1 MNWPPRDLPMEA
13 KNKTKETKAS
23 FERFLRKLPEDRR
36 KDCLA
41 IHRIMKSATGAEPRM
56 WGTSCVGY
64 GKRRL
69 KYASGREL
77 DWFLAGFSPRR
88 ANLTV
93 YLMTGPKS
101 HPDLLKRLGRHKTG
115 VGCLY
120 IKRLSDVELPVLDEL
135 VQASVRHQR
144 AQ

>member
-1 MNWPPRDLPMEA
+1 MEA
-13 KNKTKETKAS
+13 KNKTKETRAS
-23 FERFLRKLPEDRR
+23 FEGFLKTLPEDRR
-36 KDCLA
+36 KDCLV
-41 IHRIMKSATGAEPRM
+41 IHRIMKRATRAEAKM

-77 DWFLAGFSPRR
+77 DWFLAGFSPRK
-88 ANLTV
+88 ANLTL
-93 YLMTGPKS
+93 YIMTGPKS
-101 HPDLLKRLGRHKTG
+101 HPDILKRLGKHKAG

-120 IKRLSDVELPVLDEL
+120 VKRLSDVELPVLEEL
-135 VQASVRHQR
+135 VQASIKHQK